1 MNSPSW
7 QPSAPDLLAVREWD
21 DEFVVYNE
29 ATGDT
34 HHLGTLAGALLLT
47 LLDHPDGIAEQALV
61 AETMRHVVVPD
72 GTALHAEIGQVL
84 ARLAEL
90 RLAFAA

>member
-1 MNSPSW
+1 MNPPSW
-7 QPSAPDLLAVREWD
+7 QPSGPHLLAVREWD

-61 AETMRHVVVPD
+61 AETAPHVVVPD
-72 GTALHAEIGQVL
+72 GTGIDAEIGQVL

>member
-1 MNSPSW
+1 MNAPSW
-7 QPSAPDLLAVREWD
+7 QSSAPHLVAVREWD

-47 LLDHPDGIAEQALV
+47 LLDHPDGMAEHALV
-61 AETMRHVVVPD
+61 AATARRVVVPD
-72 GTALHAEIGQVL
+72 GTVLDAEVRHVL